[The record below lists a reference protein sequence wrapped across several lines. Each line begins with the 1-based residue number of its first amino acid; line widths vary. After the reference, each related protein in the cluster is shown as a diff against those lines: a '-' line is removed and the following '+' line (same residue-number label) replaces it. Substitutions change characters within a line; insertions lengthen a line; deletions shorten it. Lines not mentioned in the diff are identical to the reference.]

1 MVRSI
6 FNTKL
11 KDCAMMQP
19 PRAHIQPHATQV
31 HGHTLNDD
39 YFWLRER
46 DNSAVKAYLN
56 AENAY
61 LHASMPQPL
70 VKQLLSDLQSRIVA
84 DDDSATMRVGEY
96 LYFMRYCDEY
106 DYPQLMRAPANTPTD
121 AQIVCDLQIEAT
133 GKNFLKLGGWKV
145 SPDGQYI
152 ALLFDDSGNE
162 HFRLHIRRISDG
174 VEQIAPI
181 ANLYYGLAW
190 SPNGDWL
197 YLVRPDAAWRPSSVW
212 AWQWRQPFEQ
222 AICLF
227 EEPNPLCNVDLDQS
241 GDGRHLIVGSHS
253 SSSSEV
259 WLYDTESSH
268 AATCVASRQQGV
280 EYSVVMYGEQLF
292 LHTNAQA
299 VNFMIQTKTL
309 REAGWRTMV
318 PHRNDTT
325 IEQIDAFANHLVA
338 WVRRGGLQQ
347 VEIYTVAD
355 GSMHTVQFNDAA
367 YAITRG
373 SIQQFKTNLLRL
385 SYATPVIPATAFDY
399 DMQTRTFGTIKQD
412 RVGGKPHNPSDYILE
427 RVWATGHDGTAIP
440 LTIVRHHSVVCDG
453 TAPTLLIGYGSYG
466 ANLNIG
472 FVPDRLVLLERG
484 FVLAYAHIR
493 GGGEMGR
500 EWYLNGKLLHKQN
513 TFSDFISCAEHLIA
527 QRYTSPAKLSIFG
540 RSAGGLLMGAVVTQR
555 PELFKAVIAGVPFV
569 DVINTMLDATIP
581 LTVPEYE
588 EWGNPHDVAYFTTM
602 MRYSPYDNTVTREY
616 PAIFMTAGFNDP
628 RVQYWEPAKWIA
640 KLRTLT
646 PNGTYYLY
654 TDMEAGHAGKSGR
667 YDALIDRALEYA
679 FLLTTLEV
687 VSV

>member
-1 MVRSI
+1 M
-6 FNTKL
+6 L
-11 KDCAMMQP
+11 QP
-19 PRAHIQPHATQV
+19 PNAHIQPHATRV

-46 DNSAVKAYLN
+46 NNPAVKAYLN
-56 AENAY
+56 AENDY
-61 LHASMPQPL
+61 LNASIPQPL
-70 VKQLLSDLQSRIVA
+70 VQQLLSDLQSRIVA
-84 DDDSATMRVGEY
+84 DDDSASMRVGDHF
-96 LYFMRYCDEY
+96 YFMRYRDEF
-106 DYPQLMRAPANTPTD
+106 DYPQLMRAATSNPSD
-121 AQIVCDLQIEAT
+121 AQVVCDLQAEAT
-133 GKNFLKLGGWKV
+133 GKSFLKLGGWKV
-145 SPDGQYI
+145 SPDSQYI

-162 HFRLHIRRISDG
+162 HFRLHIRRINDG
-174 VEQIAPI
+174 AELITPI
-181 ANLYYGLAW
+181 TNLYYGLAW
-190 SPNGDWL
+190 SPNGEWL

-212 AWQWRQPFEQ
+212 AWQWQQPFDQ

-227 EEPNPLCNVDLDQS
+227 DEPNPLCNVDLDQS

-259 WLYDTESSH
+259 WLYDTESNH
-268 AATCVASRQQGV
+268 TATCVSPRQQGV
-280 EYSVVMYGEQLF
+280 EYSVAVYGAQLF
-292 LHTNAQA
+292 MHTNAQA

-309 REAGWRTMV
+309 REAGWRAIV
-318 PHRNDTT
+318 PHRHDTT

-347 VEIYTVAD
+347 VEIYTIAE
-355 GSMHTVQFNDAA
+355 GNMHTVQFNDAA

-373 SIQQFKTNLLRL
+373 SIQQYKTNLLRV
-385 SYATPVIPATAFDY
+385 SYATPVTPATAFDY
-399 DMQTRTFGTIKQD
+399 DMQTHTFVTIKQD
-412 RVGGKPHNPSDYILE
+412 SVGGRVHTPNDYILE
-427 RVWATGHDGTAIP
+427 RVWATGHDGTEIP
-440 LTIVRHHSVVCDG
+440 LTIVRHHTVVLDG

-472 FVPDRLVLLERG
+472 FVPDRLALLEHG

-513 TFSDFISCAEHLIA
+513 TFSDFISCAEYLIA
-527 QRYTSPAKLSIFG
+527 QCYTSPAKLSIFG

-555 PELFKAVIAGVPFV
+555 PELFTAVIAGVPFV

-588 EWGNPHDVAYFTTM
+588 EWGNPHDREYFDYM
-602 MRYSPYDNTVTREY
+602 MRYSPYDNTVARSY

-679 FLLTTLEV
+679 FLFTALDVSPRASYTTLV
-687 VSV
+687 

>member
-1 MVRSI
+1 M
-6 FNTKL
+6 
-11 KDCAMMQP
+11 KDCAMTQP
-19 PRAHIQPHATQV
+19 PKAHVQPLTTHV
-31 HGHTLNDD
+31 HGHTLIDD

-46 DNSAVKAYLN
+46 DNPAVKAYLN

-61 LHASMPQPL
+61 LHATIPQPL
-70 VKQLLSDLQSRIVA
+70 VQQLLSDLHSRIVA
-84 DDDSATMRVGEY
+84 DDDSATMLVGDY
-96 LYFMRYCDEY
+96 HYFMRYCDEY
-106 DYPQLMRAPANTPTD
+106 DYPQLMRAPVSTPSE
-121 AQIVCDLQIEAT
+121 AHIVCDLQAEAT
-133 GKNFLKLGGWKV
+133 GKAFLKLGGWKV
-145 SPDGQYI
+145 SPDGNYI

-174 VEQIAPI
+174 AEQITPI

-190 SPNGDWL
+190 SPNGEWL

-212 AWQWRQPFEQ
+212 AWQWRQPFDQ

-227 EEPNPLCNVDLDQS
+227 DEPNPLCNVDLDQS
-241 GDGRHLIVGSHS
+241 GDGQHLIVGSHS

-259 WLYDTESSH
+259 WLYDTQANH
-268 AATCVASRQQGV
+268 ASTCVAPRQQGV

-292 LHTNAQA
+292 MHTNAHA
-299 VNFMIQTKTL
+299 VNFMVLTKTL
-309 REAGWRTMV
+309 REGGWRAIV
-318 PHRNDTT
+318 PHRADTT

-347 VEIYTVAD
+347 VEIYRIAD

-373 SIQQFKTNLLRL
+373 SIQQFKTATLRL
-385 SYATPVIPATAFDY
+385 SYATPVTPATAFDY
-399 DMQTRTFGTIKQD
+399 DMSNRSFVTIKQD
-412 RVGGKPHNPSDYILE
+412 KVGGKPHTPSDYILE
-427 RVWATGHDGTAIP
+427 RVWASGHDGTAIP
-440 LTIVRHHSVVCDG
+440 LTIVRHQSVVCDG

-472 FVPDRLVLLERG
+472 FVPDRLALLERG

-500 EWYLNGKLLHKQN
+500 EWYLNGKLLHKQH
-513 TFSDFISCAEHLIA
+513 TFSDFIRCAEHLIA
-527 QRYTSPAKLSIFG
+527 HNYTSSARLSIFG

-588 EWGNPHDVAYFTTM
+588 EWGNPHDVEYFDYM
-602 MRYSPYDNTVTREY
+602 MRYSPYDNTMARQY

-679 FLLTTLEV
+679 FLLTTLDGA
-687 VSV
+687 SA

>member
-1 MVRSI
+1 
-6 FNTKL
+6 
-11 KDCAMMQP
+11 
-19 PRAHIQPHATQV
+19 
-31 HGHTLNDD
+31 
-39 YFWLRER
+39 
-46 DNSAVKAYLN
+46 
-56 AENAY
+56 
-61 LHASMPQPL
+61 
-70 VKQLLSDLQSRIVA
+70 
-84 DDDSATMRVGEY
+84 
-96 LYFMRYCDEY
+96 
-106 DYPQLMRAPANTPTD
+106 
-121 AQIVCDLQIEAT
+121 
-133 GKNFLKLGGWKV
+133 
-145 SPDGQYI
+145 
-152 ALLFDDSGNE
+152 
-162 HFRLHIRRISDG
+162 
-174 VEQIAPI
+174 
-181 ANLYYGLAW
+181 
-190 SPNGDWL
+190 
-197 YLVRPDAAWRPSSVW
+197 
-212 AWQWRQPFEQ
+212 
-222 AICLF
+222 
-227 EEPNPLCNVDLDQS
+227 
-241 GDGRHLIVGSHS
+241 
-253 SSSSEV
+253 
-259 WLYDTESSH
+259 
-268 AATCVASRQQGV
+268 
-280 EYSVVMYGEQLF
+280 
-292 LHTNAQA
+292 
-299 VNFMIQTKTL
+299 
-309 REAGWRTMV
+309 MV

-385 SYATPVIPATAFDY
+385 SYATPVTPATAFDY
-399 DMQTRTFGTIKQD
+399 DMQTRTFVTIKQD
-412 RVGGKPHNPSDYILE
+412 RVGGKVHNPSDYILE
-427 RVWATGHDGTAIP
+427 RVWATGHDGTVIP
-440 LTIVRHHSVVCDG
+440 LTIVRHHSVVCNG

-500 EWYLNGKLLHKQN
+500 EWYLTGKLLHKQN

-527 QRYTSPAKLSIFG
+527 QQYTSPAKLSIFG

-687 VSV
+687 VSRT

>member
-1 MVRSI
+1 M
-6 FNTKL
+6 
-11 KDCAMMQP
+11 KDWAMTQP
-19 PRAHIQPHATQV
+19 PNAHVQQHLTHV
-31 HGHTLNDD
+31 HGHTLTDD

-46 DNSAVKAYLN
+46 TNPAVKAYLV

-61 LHASMPQPL
+61 LNASIPQPL
-70 VKQLLSDLQSRIVA
+70 VQQLLSDLQSRIVA
-84 DDDSATMRVGEY
+84 DDDSARMQIGDY
-96 LYFMRYCDEY
+96 YYFMRYRDEY
-106 DYPQLMRAPANTPTD
+106 DYPQLMRAPASNPSAT
-121 AQIVCDLQIEAT
+121 QVICDLQAEAT
-133 GKNFLKLGGWKV
+133 GKAFLKLGSWKV

-174 VEQIAPI
+174 AEQITPVP
-181 ANLYYGLAW
+181 NLYYGLAW
-190 SPNGDWL
+190 SPNGEWL
-197 YLVRPDAAWRPSSVW
+197 YLVRPDDAWRPSSVW
-212 AWQWRQPFEQ
+212 GWQWRQSFDQ
-222 AICLF
+222 ATCLF

-259 WLYDTESSH
+259 WLYDTQANH
-268 AATCVASRQQGV
+268 AATCVAPRQLGV
-280 EYSVVMYGEQLF
+280 EYTVAMYGEQLF
-292 LHTNAQA
+292 MHTNAQA
-299 VNFMIQTKTL
+299 VNFMIMTKTL
-309 REAGWRTMV
+309 RAGDWRAMV
-318 PHRNDTT
+318 PHRADTT

-347 VEIYTVAD
+347 VEIYRTDD
-355 GSMHTVQFNDAA
+355 GTIHTVQFNDAA
-367 YAITRG
+367 YAINRG

-385 SYATPVIPATAFDY
+385 SYATPVTPATVFDY
-399 DMQTRTFGTIKQD
+399 DMHERTFVTIKQD
-412 RVGGKPHNPSDYILE
+412 KVGGKPHTPSDYILE

-440 LTIVRHHSVVCDG
+440 LTIVRHQSVMCNG

-472 FVPDRLVLLERG
+472 FVPDRLALLERG

-527 QRYTSPAKLSIFG
+527 HNYTSPARLSIFG

-588 EWGNPHDVAYFTTM
+588 EWGNPHDGEYFNYM
-602 MRYSPYDNTVTREY
+602 MRYSPYDNTVARAY

-646 PNGTYYLY
+646 PTGTYYLY

-667 YDALIDRALEYA
+667 YDALTDRALEYA
-679 FLLTTLEV
+679 FLLTELEV
-687 VSV
+687 A